1 MKTEFIDRRENLI
14 EVLKSVHSL
23 EEQAVG
29 KGIEYLETTF
39 INKPKFIET
48 VKNIIEVNKSH
59 EFRLSSIV
67 TGPARDVLALQNPFE
82 YIGKNIGGWV
92 VEEVIHHNK
101 KSIILQAT
109 AKGYSQ
115 KVAIKVIS
123 PFFQP
128 FSGTQYAAMQAQYM
142 SALKHPNMV
151 EVKSCGT
158 TSDNVNY
165 VVMELLTGHNIAEHC
180 KVNELSLTEILKL
193 FLQVCEGVANMHIN
207 LVVHCDLKPEN
218 IILDSHDIPK
228 IIDLDLSHSNDGE
241 LHEGYEFKN
250 IVGHTNEYA
259 SPEKLNVNSKITL
272 LSDIYSLG
280 IILCEIALGG
290 IPSDFKGELT
300 EAFKA
305 KFKGDG
311 RCEEFI
317 SIVNLAIASEAFSR
331 YQSVSE
337 LSSDISDLIT
347 RNNIV
352 KAYQKKA
359 SLVYKISFSYKRH
372 FKMFNLLMVLFFI
385 IITFTFLLLNERN
398 VKEESI
404 SLMLNNYDPTVIKK
418 HMEFDRQANRAL
430 RQSWLDTD
438 EHFKDLIKWGDTY
451 YWKGLAKESIKFYMK
466 ALSLYPDRHHSNHIV
481 ATTKLALA
489 HYNLVEIK
497 QATSLLRPYVNY
509 IFQKGLSEPIY
520 IKMLLAAVEIDSKFR
535 TNFFENQSA
544 NDKID
549 VLSTIDVGK
558 FTDESERLNTKVS
571 VLMYKAIHLYT
582 QLSQGDYASRA
593 VYQSEEIFQKI
604 TKPKLIIIKK
614 EIENVLWLIKDN
626 QLSTHMEGFAYIWL
640 GYIAAEL
647 REYAISE
654 LYSDNGII
662 ETIRV
667 FGIDHPRTTEAYNK
681 RFGSFRYFNTN
692 MALKAVIKADKLSR
706 NDKNKEVGLRAFSSQ
721 LLVSGYLY
729 NGDFK
734 GAEQS
739 LFQLID
745 RYEDLKVKNDFDIDA
760 VISALNHFISF
771 RFVGGINT
779 QFFIEMH
786 LKYEKIYALEYNEDE
801 FLKFS
806 LLVAKE
812 LEPTKDNNKGIM
824 QEVKLIDDSD
834 NDDDV
839 KMTDYLKIAE
849 ICQYNITC
857 DALPIVNKAMGFSH
871 WNENDNAISI
881 EKLLT
886 SIRIGRLLKLNG
898 EYVQA
903 NSILDDVKFI
913 LDRNLNQTNLYVAI
927 WHKIKSDIMIGQKDF
942 EKALYHADIALPA
955 IEENFGKASVYYKE
969 LLKNYRLINLKNNP
983 SALLSFQNKNKL
995 QRN

>member
-1 MKTEFIDRRENLI
+1 MKTEFVDRRENLV
-14 EVLKSVHSL
+14 EVLKSVHLL
-23 EEQAVG
+23 EAQEIG

-39 INKPKFIET
+39 IHKPKFIET
-48 VKNIIEVNKSH
+48 VKNIIEVNEKH
-59 EFRLSSIV
+59 DFRLSSIV
-67 TGPARDVLALQNPFE
+67 TEPARDVFALQNPFE
-82 YIGKNIGGWV
+82 YIGKNIGGWI
-92 VEEVIHHNK
+92 VEKVIHHNK
-101 KSIILQAT
+101 KSIILQAK

-180 KVNELSLTEILKL
+180 KVNELSLTEILQL

-241 LHEGYEFKN
+241 LHKGYEFKN

-290 IPSDFKGELT
+290 RPSDYKGELT

-305 KFKGDG
+305 KFKGDV

-317 SIVNLAIASEAFSR
+317 SIVNLAIATEAFSR

-359 SLVYKISFSYKRH
+359 SLAYKVSFSYKRH
-372 FKMFNLLMVLFFI
+372 LKMFNLLIVLLFI

-418 HMEFDRQANRAL
+418 HMEFDRQGNRAL
-430 RQSWLDTD
+430 IQSWIDK
-438 EHFKDLIKWGDTY
+438 EENFKDLIKWGDTY
-451 YWKGLAKESIKFYMK
+451 YWKGLAKESLKFYRK
-466 ALSLYPDRHHSNHIV
+466 ALSLYPDTLHNNHVV

-489 HYNLVEIK
+489 HYNLVEINK
-497 QATSLLRPYVNY
+497 AFSLLRPYFNS
-509 IFQKGLSEPIY
+509 IFKKGLSDPVY
-520 IKMLLAAVEIDSKFR
+520 IKMLLAAVEIDSKFKR
-535 TNFFENQSA
+535 DLFGSYSA
-544 NDKID
+544 DLRID
-549 VLSTIDVGK
+549 VLSTIDVSN
-558 FTDESERLNTKVS
+558 FTDDSERINTKVS
-571 VLMYKAIHLYT
+571 VLMYKAIHMHTELPN
-582 QLSQGDYASRA
+582 GDYASRG
-593 VYQSEEIFQKI
+593 VYQSEETYQNI
-604 TKPKLIIIKK
+604 TKPVLLQIKK

-626 QLSTHMEGFAYIWL
+626 ELSTHMEGFAYIWL

-654 LYSDNGII
+654 LYSDNGIM

-692 MALKAVIKADKLSR
+692 MALKSVIKADKLSR

-721 LLVSGYLY
+721 LLVSAHLY
-729 NGDFK
+729 NGDFLA
-734 GAEQS
+734 AEQS

-745 RYEDLKVKNDFDIDA
+745 RYENLTEKNDFDIDA
-760 VISALNHFISF
+760 VTSALTHFISF
-771 RFVGGINT
+771 RFVGGRNT
-779 QFFIEMH
+779 QFFLEMH
-786 LKYEKIYALEYNEDE
+786 LKYEKIYAAEYKLNE
-801 FLKFS
+801 FLNFS
-806 LLVAKE
+806 LLVSKE
-812 LEPTKDNNKGIM
+812 LDTTKDDVKLIM
-824 QEVKLIDDSD
+824 QQVKLIDDGD
-834 NDDDV
+834 DDDDDV

-857 DALPIVNKAMGFSH
+857 DAMPIVNKSIGFSH
-871 WNENDNAISI
+871 WNKNDDVISI
-881 EKLLT
+881 EKLFT

-898 EYVQA
+898 KYIQA
-903 NSILDDVKFI
+903 NSVLDDVKPI
-913 LDRNLNQTNLYVAI
+913 MDRNPNQNNLYVAI
-927 WHKIKSDIMIGQKDF
+927 WHKIKSDIMIGQNDF
-942 EKALYHADIALPA
+942 HQALYHADIALPA
-955 IEENFGKASVYYKE
+955 IEKNFGKSSVYYKE
-969 LLKNYRLINLKNNP
+969 LLKNYSLIDLK
-983 SALLSFQNKNKL
+983 K
-995 QRN
+995 